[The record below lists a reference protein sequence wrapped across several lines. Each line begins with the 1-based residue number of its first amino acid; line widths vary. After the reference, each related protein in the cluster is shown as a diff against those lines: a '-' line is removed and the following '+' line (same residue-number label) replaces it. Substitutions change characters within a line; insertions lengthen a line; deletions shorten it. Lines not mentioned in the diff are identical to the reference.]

1 MTADLSFTEAFTWAL
16 RGTPARVAHSSGR
29 STILPVEA
37 WSGRADEADHALLDL
52 CEGDTL
58 DIGCGP
64 GRLTHELTL
73 RGHQALGVDVVEE
86 AVHLTRRRGAAAVVA
101 DVFDAVP
108 QEGRWGTALLADGNV
123 GISGD
128 PAHLLR
134 RVRQIVRPGG
144 RAVVE
149 VARPGAESASGWS
162 RLELPHGRSRPFRW
176 ASLAV
181 DDVATVAATAGLL
194 VASVHLLTPRP
205 HRDGRWAAVLEGS

>member
-1 MTADLSFTEAFTWAL
+1 VTAELSFTEAFTWAL
-16 RGTPARVAHSSGR
+16 RGAPTRVAHSSGE
-29 STILPVEA
+29 STVLPVES
-37 WSGRADEADHALLDL
+37 WTGHADPADHALLDL

-64 GRLTHELTL
+64 GRLTHELTR
-73 RGHQALGVDVVEE
+73 RGHQALGVDLVEE
-86 AVHLTRRRGAAAVVA
+86 AVHLTRRRGAPAVVA

-108 QEGRWGTALLADGNV
+108 EEGRWGTALLADGNV

-134 RVRQIVRPGG
+134 RVRELLRPGG

-149 VARPGAESASGWS
+149 VSRPGTGSSAGWS

-176 ASLAV
+176 AFLAV
-181 DDVATVAATAGLL
+181 DDVATVAVAAGLL
-194 VASVHLLTPRP
+194 VASVHRLTP
-205 HRDGRWAAVLEGS
+205 HDDGRWAAVLESPR